1 MGRNY
6 FKTGAVCLA
15 LGLAVVLSASFGGV
29 SKDLNPLS
37 VSPAQAHGDI
47 APQAVDTSGLEP
59 LGKEW
64 KETNPY
70 RSKDHKSY
78 KRAVEIGSAGYNQN
92 CARCHGLGAKSGGL
106 SPDLRFLE
114 ADADGDEWY
123 LERVRGGMTQNGIT
137 KMPAFDKILSQEA
150 VWAIRTYVD
159 SISEDD

>member
-1 MGRNY
+1 MGRKH
-6 FKTGAVCLA
+6 FIFGAAFVAAAFTAALTGGMSNITAE
-15 LGLAVVLSASFGGV
+15 
-29 SKDLNPLS
+29 LNPLS
-37 VSPAQAHGDI
+37 VKSAQAHGDI
-47 APQAVDTSGLEP
+47 APQAVDTTGLEP

-78 KRAVEIGSAGYNQN
+78 KKAVEIGSSGYNQN